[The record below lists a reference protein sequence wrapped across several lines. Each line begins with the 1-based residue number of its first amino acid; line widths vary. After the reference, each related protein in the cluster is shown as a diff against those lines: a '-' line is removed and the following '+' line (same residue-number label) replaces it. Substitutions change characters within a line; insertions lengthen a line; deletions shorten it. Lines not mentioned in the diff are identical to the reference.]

1 MRDDAGVGPAS
12 AVFRGCEILNGSGGD
27 TEPVAAVTG
36 QLLKREL
43 TAYSMQA

>member
-12 AVFRGCEILNGSGGD
+12 AVFRGCESLNGSDGD

-36 QLLKREL
+36 QLLKRGL